1 MTIES
6 LDLLPLRPVRVRS
19 NGRRDFDPEDKRR
32 LVQMCLESAISVSGM
47 ALKAGVNANQL
58 RKWID
63 RYQQS
68 PAAADSALTPFV
80 SVQASMHSQSSPTA
94 LIARLPNGTV
104 LELSYA
110 VAADAGQLKA
120 VIETLWNQR

>member
-63 RYQQS
+63 RYQPS
-68 PAAADSALTPFV
+68 SAGADSALTPFV
-80 SVQASMHSQSSPTA
+80 PVQTSMPNQPSVAA
-94 LIARLPNGTV
+94 LSARLPNGAV
-104 LELSYA
+104 LELSCA
-110 VAADAGQLKA
+110 VAADTGLFKA
-120 VIETLWNQR
+120 LIETLWNQR